1 MSGSVLQQFDV
12 FAQVVASGNIA
23 ACARNLGLPPA
34 QVVAAMNRLEDRLG
48 SQLFSIVDGGVEL
61 TAAGH
66 KAVRALAELSME
78 GQEKLANDL
87 TGGNEAIALA
97 PSNHEEQAAMALADK
112 AEEVADFEE
121 LSEAAEVDDAR
132 APAFHDEPSLL
143 ELGETEEV
151 QEADRSEG
159 GEDAAPITPKHF
171 QPRGRR
177 QERKPAKPA
186 PEPEQNIIL
195 ASHPAIFSHF
205 QEALVAFEQASP
217 DIGITLRLS
226 SLNAEQLRSI
236 FDDKLADIAYY
247 YALEDG
253 SDEFGSRYAWSERI
267 SLFVGKKHRLAR
279 NTGLGAEDLEDV
291 PYIALA
297 PDNIARTLA
306 EQALAQKGLTVG
318 EPVLETDDLYQI
330 MKHLEANDSYF
341 ATFGSV
347 ARDLGKMSGITRLS
361 YSQGL
366 PQVQV
371 RQAVR
376 EDLADNP
383 AVLALAEFLF
393 R

>member
-1 MSGSVLQQFDV
+1 
-12 FAQVVASGNIA
+12 
-23 ACARNLGLPPA
+23 
-34 QVVAAMNRLEDRLG
+34 MNRLEDRLG
-48 SQLFSIVDGGVEL
+48 FQLFSIVDGGVEL
-61 TAAGH
+61 TPAGH

-143 ELGETEEV
+143 ELGETEEA